1 MRKLL
6 LFIFILSS
14 SGAMAQKMP
23 DYGLYNI
30 HISDSARII
39 RTQVNPVSGTVSTR
53 PGLLYYWFGSNAIHE
68 QQGGFSGK
76 LLNGIYEESDGNHHL
91 IMQGEFKAGLKDGT
105 WKTWNEA
112 GRLSSVITW
121 DEGVKTGKFAYYD
134 AGGNETQ
141 SGRYDYNQLDGK
153 IIYHAAT
160 DSVKTILYKNG
171 KIVPAKNG
179 SFLKRINIFKKKATG
194 SPQPKKP

>member
-1 MRKLL
+1 MRKLF

-14 SGAMAQKMP
+14 RGVMAQMP

-39 RTQVNPVSGTVSTR
+39 RAQVNPVSGTVSTR
-53 PGLLYYWFGSNAIHE
+53 PALLYYWFGSNTIHE

-76 LLNGIYEESDGNHHL
+76 LLNGIYEESDRYHHL
-91 IMQGEFKAGLKDGT
+91 ITQGGFKAGLKDGV
-105 WKTWNEA
+105 WKTWNA
-112 GRLSSVITW
+112 GGRLASVISW

-141 SGRYDYNQLDGK
+141 SGSYDHDLLDGK
-153 IIYHAAT
+153 VMYHAGT
-160 DSVKTILYKNG
+160 DSVKTIRYKNG

-179 SFLKRINIFKKKATG
+179 SFLKRINIFKKKAAET
-194 SPQPKKP
+194 PQPKTP

>member
-6 LFIFILSS
+6 LFILILSS
-14 SGAMAQKMP
+14 SGAMAQMP

-30 HISDSARII
+30 HISDSAKII
-39 RTQVNPVSGTVSTR
+39 RTQVKPVSGTVFTR
-53 PGLLYYWFGSNAIHE
+53 PGLLYYWFGSNTIHE

-76 LLNGIYEESDGNHHL
+76 LLNGSYEESDRNHHL
-91 IMQGEFKAGLKDGT
+91 IMQGGFKAGLKDGV
-105 WKTWNEA
+105 WKTWNEG
-112 GRLSSVITW
+112 GRLGSIITW

-141 SGRYDYNQLDGK
+141 SGSYDHDLLHGK
-153 IIYHAAT
+153 ITYHTGT
-160 DSVKTILYKNG
+160 DSVKTIQYKNG

-179 SFLKRINIFKKKATG
+179 SFLKRIHIFKKKAAG
-194 SPQPKKP
+194 APQPKTP

>member
-1 MRKLL
+1 MKKLL
-6 LFIFILSS
+6 LFIFILSAR
-14 SGAMAQKMP
+14 GVMAQMP

-30 HISDSARII
+30 HISDSAKTI
-39 RTQVNPVSGTVSTR
+39 RTQVNPVSGTVSTWPR
-53 PGLLYYWFGSNAIHE
+53 LLYYWFGSNSIHE

-76 LLNGIYEESDGNHHL
+76 LLNGTYEESDRNHHL
-91 IMQGEFKAGLKDGT
+91 IMQGGFKAGLKDGT
-105 WKTWNEA
+105 WKTWNES

-141 SGRYDYNQLDGK
+141 SGRYDRDQLDGK
-153 IIYHAAT
+153 ITYHAAT

-171 KIVPAKNG
+171 KIVPAKSG
-179 SFLKRINIFKKKATG
+179 SFLKKINIFKKKAAG
-194 SPQPKKP
+194 PQQPKTP